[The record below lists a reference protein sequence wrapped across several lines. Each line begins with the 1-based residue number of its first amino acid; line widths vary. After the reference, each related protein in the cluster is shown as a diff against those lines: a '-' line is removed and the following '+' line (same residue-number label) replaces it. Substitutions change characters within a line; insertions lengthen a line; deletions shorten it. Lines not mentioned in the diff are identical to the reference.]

1 MVVFIRCYKLVIFL
15 PLKCSVCSFVIYL
28 GYLNK
33 KKMGLF
39 YVLSPVWGSFF
50 TGAKVVFLFSPPII
64 PAPQLPAPLN
74 LPFSTKEQQ
83 VEVETG
89 YRF

>member
-39 YVLSPVWGSFF
+39 YVLSPVWGSF
-50 TGAKVVFLFSPPII
+50 
-64 PAPQLPAPLN
+64 
-74 LPFSTKEQQ
+74 
-83 VEVETG
+83 
-89 YRF
+89 